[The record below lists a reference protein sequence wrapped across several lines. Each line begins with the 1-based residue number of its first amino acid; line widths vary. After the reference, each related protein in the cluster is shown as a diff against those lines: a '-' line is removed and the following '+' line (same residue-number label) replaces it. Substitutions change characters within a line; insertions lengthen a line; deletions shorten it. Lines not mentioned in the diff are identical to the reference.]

1 MIVMDEKA
9 KKGLRKK
16 YDIRCK
22 LHDFCMTERAG
33 KGCAGCPLDS
43 LDICSKDIMRDVDIR
58 RLLKLS
64 QIIDEI
70 LNKKDDAK

>member
-9 KKGLRKK
+9 KKALRKK

-43 LDICSKDIMRDVDIR
+43 LDICSKDVMRDVDIR
-58 RLLKLS
+58 RLLKVS
-64 QIIDEI
+64 QIIDGI
-70 LNKKDDAK
+70 IMQKDGAK